1 MQGIYYKLSIYTPIS
16 GIFCTA
22 MVRIKS
28 YTDVL
33 FIFSVACIGA
43 ATISNTNHIN
53 ALNNENNNTDNNN
66 STVFAA
72 TTNATDS
79 LTTNILAKNLEDH
92 LKKAGAILEITSK
105 LPQVRNVS
113 YAHLLNQTLNTLHG
127 IPEYAD
133 AEKRQVAKDIVASN
147 SDLRDVF
154 FIMPNGDA
162 YLFEPY
168 STQQNLT
175 TNNFA
180 FRDYFQGA
188 IKTNDVYLGNVII
201 TKTDFGF
208 RAGGI
213 AIPVYSSSNN
223 NSNIAGVWVGGIDF
237 KVFDKD
243 LQSINLPSG
252 ERVVYTGYKGQ
263 KIADSDINKSKT
275 AESFAT
281 LNSFKNAINGKS
293 GSIIDAVDGKE
304 MLVTYQPVRIFH
316 NTWTVLLMQPLPP
329 Q

>member
-1 MQGIYYKLSIYTPIS
+1 MSLVITLCLLTIFIILSLDIGTVNIQDKSFEPSSAQADIS
-16 GIFCTA
+16 TN
-22 MVRIKS
+22 
-28 YTDVL
+28 YNTTD
-33 FIFSVACIGA
+33 S
-43 ATISNTNHIN
+43 
-53 ALNNENNNTDNNN
+53 N
-66 STVFAA
+66 STQ
-72 TTNATDS
+72 NNISLITD
-79 LTTNILAKNLEDH
+79 ILAKNLENRIQ
-92 LKKAGAILEITSK
+92 KAGAILEITSK
-105 LPQVRNVS
+105 LPQVRNVP

-127 IPEYAD
+127 IPQYAD
-133 AEKRQVAKDIVASN
+133 TEKRQVAKDIVDSN

-201 TKTDFGF
+201 PKTASGF
-208 RAGGI
+208 RSGGI
-213 AIPVYSSSNN
+213 AIPVYSSSEN

-243 LQSINLPSG
+243 LQSLNLPSG

-275 AESFAT
+275 PESFAT
-281 LNSFKNAINGKS
+281 LNSFKNAINGES
-293 GSIIDAVDGKE
+293 GSIIDTVDNKK
-304 MLVTYQPVRIFH
+304 MLVTYQPVNAFH
-316 NTWTVLLMQPLPP
+316 NTWIVLFMQPIPEP
-329 Q
+329 

>member
-1 MQGIYYKLSIYTPIS
+1 M
-16 GIFCTA
+16 
-22 MVRIKS
+22 
-28 YTDVL
+28 
-33 FIFSVACIGA
+33 IFSVACIGVV
-43 ATISNTNHIN
+43 TISHSNHIN
-53 ALNNENNNTDNNN
+53 ALDNKNNNTGNGNGN
-66 STVFAA
+66 STIFAA

-79 LTTNILAKNLEDH
+79 LITNILAKNLEDH

-127 IPEYAD
+127 IPEHAD
-133 AEKRQVAKDIVASN
+133 TEKRQVAKDIVASN
-147 SDLRDVF
+147 SDLREVF

-188 IKTNDVYLGNVII
+188 IKTNDAYLGNVIN
-201 TKTDFGF
+201 TKTASSF
-208 RAGGI
+208 RGGAI
-213 AIPVYSSSNN
+213 AIPVYSSSQH
-223 NSNIAGVWVGGIDF
+223 NSSISGVWVGGIDF

-243 LQSINLPSG
+243 LQSLNLPPG
-252 ERVVYTGYKGQ
+252 ERVVYAGYKGQ
-263 KIADSDINKSKT
+263 KVADSDINKSKT

-281 LNSFKNAINGKS
+281 LNSFKNALNGKS
-293 GSIIDAVDGKE
+293 GSTIDTIDNTK
-304 MLVTYQPVRIFH
+304 MLVTYHPVMVFH
-316 NTWTVLLMQPLPP
+316 NTWTVLLMQTIPP

>member
-1 MQGIYYKLSIYTPIS
+1 MIKIPRLVGYSIAVSFFILIFMTLTYAMQIQLAYAG
-16 GIFCTA
+16 
-22 MVRIKS
+22 
-28 YTDVL
+28 
-33 FIFSVACIGA
+33 GA
-43 ATISNTNHIN
+43 SPYESELVNINTNYN
-53 ALNNENNNTDNNN
+53 
-66 STVFAA
+66 
-72 TTNATDS
+72 TTNS
-79 LTTNILAKNLEDH
+79 KNIQNNLLITNILAKNLEYH
-92 LKKAGAILEITSK
+92 LQKAGAILEITSK
-105 LPQVRNVS
+105 LPQVRDVP
-113 YAHLLNQTLNTLHG
+113 YANLLNQTLSTLHG
-127 IPEYAD
+127 IPQDAD
-133 AEKRQVAKDIVASN
+133 IEKRQVAKNIVVSN

-201 TKTDFGF
+201 PKTASSF
-208 RAGGI
+208 RSGGI
-213 AIPVYSSSNN
+213 AIPVYSSSEN

-243 LQSINLPSG
+243 LQSLNLPPG

-275 AESFAT
+275 PESFAT
-281 LNSFKNAINGKS
+281 LNSFKNARNGES
-293 GSIIDAVDGKE
+293 GSIIDTVDNTK
-304 MLVTYQPVRIFH
+304 MLVTYQPVRAFH
-316 NTWTVLLMQPLPP
+316 NTWIVLLMQSIPP
-329 Q
+329 KQ

>member
-1 MQGIYYKLSIYTPIS
+1 MLS
-16 GIFCTA
+16 
-22 MVRIKS
+22 IKS
-28 YTDVL
+28 YNRKKDSAILV
-33 FIFSVACIGA
+33 IFSVACIGV
-43 ATISNTNHIN
+43 ATISHPNHIN
-53 ALNNENNNTDNNN
+53 ALNNKNNNTGNSN
-66 STVFAA
+66 STIFAA
-72 TTNATDS
+72 TDN
-79 LTTNILAKNLEDH
+79 LITNILAKNLEDH

-105 LPQVRNVS
+105 LPEVRNVS

-133 AEKRQVAKDIVASN
+133 TEKRQVAKNIVVSN

-188 IKTNDVYLGNVII
+188 IKTNDGYLGNVII
-201 TKTDFGF
+201 TKTASGF
-208 RAGGI
+208 RAGAI
-213 AIPVYSSSNN
+213 AIPVYSSSKD

-243 LQSINLPSG
+243 LQSLNLPSG
-252 ERVVYTGYKGQ
+252 ERVVYTGYKG
-263 KIADSDINKSKT
+263 
-275 AESFAT
+275 
-281 LNSFKNAINGKS
+281 
-293 GSIIDAVDGKE
+293 
-304 MLVTYQPVRIFH
+304 
-316 NTWTVLLMQPLPP
+316 
-329 Q
+329 

>member
-1 MQGIYYKLSIYTPIS
+1 MLSIKDYNRKKDSAILL
-16 GIFCTA
+16 
-22 MVRIKS
+22 M
-28 YTDVL
+28 
-33 FIFSVACIGA
+33 FSIACIGL
-43 ATISNTNHIN
+43 ATISYPNYTNAVIN
-53 ALNNENNNTDNNN
+53 NNNNTSNSKNYN
-66 STVFAA
+66 STIIGA
-72 TTNATDS
+72 TTTTTNN
-79 LTTNILAKNLEDH
+79 LFTNILAKNLEDH
-92 LKKAGAILEITSK
+92 LKKSGAILDITSK
-105 LPQVRNVS
+105 LPQVRNVP

-127 IPEYAD
+127 IPQYAD
-133 AEKRQVAKDIVASN
+133 TEKRQVAKNIVDSY

-154 FIMPNGDA
+154 FIMPNGDE

-201 TKTDFGF
+201 PKTTSSF
-208 RAGGI
+208 RSGGI
-213 AIPVYSSSNN
+213 AIPVYSSEN
-223 NSNIAGVWVGGIDF
+223 NSKIAGVWVGGIDF

-243 LQSINLPSG
+243 LQSLNLPSG

-275 AESFAT
+275 PESFAT
-281 LNSFKNAINGKS
+281 LNSFKNARNGES
-293 GSIIDAVDGKE
+293 GSIIDTVDNKK
-304 MLVTYQPVRIFH
+304 MLVTYHPVRAFH
-316 NTWTVLLMQPLPP
+316 NTWIVLFMQSIPP

>member
-1 MQGIYYKLSIYTPIS
+1 MIKIPRLVGYSIAVSFFILIFMTLTYAMQIQLAYAG
-16 GIFCTA
+16 
-22 MVRIKS
+22 
-28 YTDVL
+28 
-33 FIFSVACIGA
+33 GA
-43 ATISNTNHIN
+43 SPYESELVNINTNYN
-53 ALNNENNNTDNNN
+53 
-66 STVFAA
+66 
-72 TTNATDS
+72 TTNS
-79 LTTNILAKNLEDH
+79 KNIQNNLLITNILAKNLEYH
-92 LKKAGAILEITSK
+92 LQKAGAILEITSK
-105 LPQVRNVS
+105 LPQVRDVP
-113 YAHLLNQTLNTLHG
+113 YANLLNQTLSTLHG
-127 IPEYAD
+127 IPQDAD
-133 AEKRQVAKDIVASN
+133 IEKRQVAKNIVVSN

-201 TKTDFGF
+201 PKTASGF
-208 RAGGI
+208 RSGGI
-213 AIPVYSSSNN
+213 AIPVYSSSEN

-243 LQSINLPSG
+243 LQSLNLPPG

-275 AESFAT
+275 PESFAT
-281 LNSFKNAINGKS
+281 LNSFKNARNGES
-293 GSIIDAVDGKE
+293 GSIIDTVDNTK
-304 MLVTYQPVRIFH
+304 MLVTYQPVRAFH
-316 NTWTVLLMQPLPP
+316 NTWIVLLMQSIPP
-329 Q
+329 K